1 MCTLVSV
8 STLLNLQD
16 HAFAENPLE
25 REYDEVEMK
34 PEDVKSLQE
43 LYQLMRESGFEGL
56 ESKRIPVPEDRAPP
70 EFCFDMMTGINKFFF
85 LNLFTFTYLDIYFR
99 YSEVRARQRALHLLR
114 PAGAGPHQPG
124 HGDSLPHQGDA
135 DHHRAQ
141 VRPAQQTA
149 FIMPVANNFGKVLG
163 LRTKVFEIITKTL
176 TMNVEEPRIPFKQL

>member
-70 EFCFDMMTGINKFFF
+70 EFCFDMMTGINKFFW
-85 LNLFTFTYLDIYFR
+85 TYL
-99 YSEVRARQRALHLLR
+99 L
-114 PAGAGPHQPG
+114 
-124 HGDSLPHQGDA
+124 
-135 DHHRAQ
+135 
-141 VRPAQQTA
+141 
-149 FIMPVANNFGKVLG
+149 VL
-163 LRTKVFEIITKTL
+163 T
-176 TMNVEEPRIPFKQL
+176 